1 MRRQSMLWAWCLP
14 LALLGGCLLPNFEN
28 VSAVVDAEGGAG
40 SGGSAGQAPAEAGE
54 PSLGGA
60 PVGGNGGD
68 TPSELEL
75 EPDTYVVQQG
85 KVLKVAAARGVLSND
100 PTLGLEV
107 ADFNDSDRNRPP
119 AYDAELNVGADG
131 SLTFK
136 PAAAFFG
143 QYQARYS
150 VSGPNGETG
159 SGLITFIV
167 QPSAATLTPLEVGI
181 GGVTLTGGSKDAMG
195 GAIAALGDVNADGFD
210 DFAVGASGVAG
221 GKGAVYVIFGRS
233 DFSALTLGAL
243 ADSSVEDRYA
253 VLAGSEAAPI
263 SQFFGPAGKFNA
275 DKSPD
280 IVVGAPDSDTGRVF
294 VVYGGK
300 GLKGTIT
307 LSTMMDTGLSLS
319 GEFQDGA
326 LGRGV
331 AGGGDFNGDGKFD
344 LLAGGTAMNGNGS
357 LYLVLENPADSTSI
371 NQVQNRSQIEDGA
384 AGDLP
389 QSLAFIGD
397 VNGDGKDDL
406 LATSSRNVAL
416 LLGQGALADVPADI
430 ADIVRDKRGLV
441 HVRENT
447 SGVAS
452 VAAAGDLNGDKQPD
466 FAYCD
471 RFKMGGTQC
480 YAFFGP
486 RDLSGSLEKPDWQL
500 TGFMDLPPFL
510 ATGADLNQDGF
521 ADLAVAEEGKAY
533 VVFGRDS
540 GFGAVDVKSL
550 GSDGFSLAAPDGGA
564 IASVATLGDINGD
577 GYGDVAVGDPTAS
590 GGVGRVYVVF
600 GGPYGAEQR

>member
-1 MRRQSMLWAWCLP
+1 MRRQSMAWAWCLP
-14 LALLGGCLLPNFEN
+14 LALLGGCLLPSFEN
-28 VSAVVDAEGGAG
+28 VPAVVDAEGGAG
-40 SGGSAGQAPAEAGE
+40 SGGSAGQAPTDAGE
-54 PSLGGA
+54 PAAGGA
-60 PVGGNGGD
+60 PAGGNGGD
-68 TPSELEL
+68 TPGDLVL
-75 EPDTYVVQQG
+75 EPDTYIVQQG

-100 PTLGLEV
+100 PALGLV
-107 ADFNDSDRNRPP
+107 VSDFNHSDRNRPP
-119 AYDAELNVGADG
+119 AYDAELSVEADG

-143 QYQARYS
+143 HYEARYS
-150 VSGPNGETG
+150 VTGPGGETG
-159 SGLITFIV
+159 TGSIMFIV
-167 QPSAATLTPLEVGI
+167 QPSAATLSPLEVGI

-210 DFAVGASGVAG
+210 DFAVGASGAAA
-221 GKGAVYVIFGRS
+221 GKGAVYVVFGRS

-253 VLAGSEAAPI
+253 VLAGSEAAPV
-263 SQFFGPAGKFNA
+263 SRFFGSAGKFNA

-307 LSTMMDTGLSLS
+307 LSTMMDSGLALS

-331 AGGGDFNGDGKFD
+331 AGGGDFNGDGKSD

-357 LYLVLENPADSTSI
+357 LYLVLDNPAESASI
-371 NQVQNRSQIEDGA
+371 NQVQNRAQMEDAA

-389 QSLAFIGD
+389 QSLAFVGD

-430 ADIVRDKRGLV
+430 ADIVLDKRGLV

-447 SGVAS
+447 TGAAS
-452 VAAAGDLNGDKQPD
+452 VAAAGDLNGDDQAD

-471 RFKMGGTQC
+471 RFKTDTRC

-486 RDLSGSLEKPDWQL
+486 RDLSGSLERPDWQL
-500 TGFMDLPPFL
+500 TGFVDLPPFL

-521 ADLAVAEEGKAY
+521 ADLVVAEEGKAY

-540 GFGAVDVKSL
+540 GFGAVDVRSL
-550 GSDGFSLAAPDGGA
+550 GSDGFSLSAPDGGT
-564 IASVATLGDINGD
+564 IASVGTLGDINGD
-577 GYGDVAVGDPTAS
+577 GYGDLAVGDPTAS

-600 GGPYGAEQR
+600 GGPYSAEQR